1 MKLIDLSKDNSLGRA
16 AAESIL
22 IMFGV
27 LAAILASGCAA
38 TARQDFHEE
47 LSVWEGKSI
56 NEFLAISKSPNEVL
70 SISDYTLYRW
80 NNSESGVITT
90 APQTNCTTT
99 PGLPGEFGTP
109 PVTTCN
115 TYGGSSTPYTE
126 SCSFAF
132 RVRHEIIS
140 AVEVTGNGCYWSGL
154 RNFKLK

>member
-1 MKLIDLSKDNSLGRA
+1 MMLIDLSKNHTLGRA
-16 AAESIL
+16 AAESVL

-38 TARQDFHEE
+38 TARQDFHDE

-56 NEFLAISKSPNEVL
+56 KEFLAISKSPDEVL
-70 SISDYTLYRW
+70 LISDYTLYRW
-80 NNSESGVITT
+80 NKSESGVITT
-90 APQTNCTTT
+90 TPQTNCTTT
-99 PGLPGEFGTP
+99 PGLPGEFGSP

-126 SCSFAF
+126 TCSFAF

-154 RNFKLK
+154 RSYELK